1 MASSDGSIVLSVTVD
16 TSELDNAMDSITGG
30 EKVTSGF
37 GDSIEDVDG
46 NVNAVGDSLKNL
58 GKTVAKVFATKKVFD
73 FSKESSDM
81 ASQYEANVKRM
92 DMLYGESSG
101 VVKSFVEENAS
112 AFGMSKTAAY
122 EAAADYGN
130 IFTTFTDEAQAA
142 ELTNEM
148 LEATAVIA
156 SQTGRTYDE
165 VFDKIRSGL
174 YGNTRAID
182 DLGISVR
189 QSQLMQTEAYENV
202 SDGRSWNELTDAEL
216 QQARALGILEQAN
229 EHYDDGIMES
239 TTLTKSQ
246 FQSAWDDF
254 KTEWGSFENDY
265 LAPVLEFLTNVIE
278 RATEGIKKI
287 KELAEA
293 KKEGEGEGENG
304 EGDGDADVEGT
315 SNEKTNELLA
325 VAGVCVVAGIMLLLF
340 GHPLYG
346 VALIGMGISEFVDE
360 AEEDGDAVIT
370 AIEDFC
376 KDNVD
381 LILAIA
387 SICIIVGIL
396 LICFGGEA
404 SKTQMFRG
412 IALVS
417 LGIAAYIY
425 EAVLHKDE
433 IINAIKDF
441 LAENCEALL
450 GLAALC
456 VVMGVLLII
465 TGTIWYGIGLVAA
478 GIAIFIAEAVT
489 NGEAMLEAIENFF
502 KENWKVLSALAA
514 MLVVIGI
521 LLIMAGLIPKGIGAI
536 AVGIATLVAVIVFNF
551 DAIKEKIKGFLT
563 AIKDFILTYG
573 KLVLGIIMCGCIVGI
588 PFGLKLISE
597 WLQENYGKFEFA
609 KVIVDK
615 VKEVWKA
622 VKEYWDK
629 HIAKYFKAQWW
640 SELFKTGLN
649 GAIGI
654 IEKFINKVTSGFR
667 GLVNGALGGITNIA
681 EKVGYDID
689 LPKLEE
695 IKIPRLAKGAVIPA
709 NREFLAVLGDQKSG
723 TNIEAPAALIKQ
735 MTMEAIAEQGMSSN
749 QLMLEIA
756 NRLFNYQD
764 GILTLLSTITKDN
777 SEKQVVKEEHYNL
790 NKQELMKTVYSL
802 CQGGERLQGNSL
814 VNLNNRVI
822 VKTRKI

>member
-16 TSELDNAMDSITGG
+16 TSELDKAMDSITA
-30 EKVTSGF
+30 TSGV
-37 GDSIEDVDG
+37 GDSIKDVDG

-182 DLGISVR
+182 DIGISVR
-189 QSQLMQTEAYENV
+189 QAKLMQTKAYEDV
-202 SDGRSWNELTDAEL
+202 ADGRSWNELTDAEL

-229 EHYDDGIMES
+229 EHYDDGIVES
-239 TTLTKSQ
+239 TALTKSQ

-265 LAPVLEFLTNVIE
+265 LAPVLEFLTNIIE

-287 KELAEA
+287 KELADA

-304 EGDGDADVEGT
+304 EGDADVEGK

-340 GHPLYG
+340 GHPFYG

-370 AIEDFC
+370 AIENFC

-387 SICIIVGIL
+387 SICIVVGIL
-396 LICFGGEA
+396 IICFD
-404 SKTQMFRG
+404 KKQMFRG

-433 IINAIKDF
+433 IIKAIKDF

-465 TGTIWYGIGLVAA
+465 TGTIWYGIALVAA

-502 KENWKVLSALAA
+502 KENWKVLSAMAA

-597 WLQENYGKFEFA
+597 WLQENYDKFEFA

-709 NREFLAVLGDQKSG
+709 NREFLAVLGDQKHG

-735 MTMEAIAEQGMSSN
+735 MATEAIAEQGMSSN

-764 GILTLLSTITKDN
+764 GILQLLSAISKDN

-790 NKQELMKTVYSL
+790 NKQELMKVVYSL

>member
-16 TSELDNAMDSITGG
+16 TSELDDAMDSITDGVK
-30 EKVTSGF
+30 EASGV
-37 GDSIEDVDG
+37 GDSIEGVDDS
-46 NVNAVGDSLKNL
+46 VNSVGDSLKNL

-73 FSKESSDM
+73 FSKESSNM

-92 DMLYGESSG
+92 DMLYGESSD

-189 QSQLMQTEAYENV
+189 QAKLVQTQAYEDV
-202 SDGRSWNELTDAEL
+202 ADGRSWNELTDAEL

-229 EHYDDGIMES
+229 EHYDGGIMES
-239 TTLTKSQ
+239 TALTKSQ

-254 KTEWGSFENDY
+254 KTTWGDFENEY
-265 LAPVLEFLTNVIE
+265 LNPVLEFLTSVIK
-278 RATEGIKKI
+278 RATEGIKKL
-287 KELAEA
+287 KELADA

-304 EGDGDADVEGT
+304 EGDADIEGT
-315 SNEKTNELLA
+315 ANDKVNEVLV
-325 VAGVCVVAGIMLLLF
+325 VAGVCVITGIMLLLF

-346 VALIGMGISEFVDE
+346 TALVGMGISEFVDE
-360 AEEDGDAVIT
+360 AQADGDALLA
-370 AIEDFC
+370 AINDFC
-376 KDNVD
+376 KDNAE
-381 LILAIA
+381 LILSIA
-387 SICIIVGIL
+387 SICIIVGVL

-404 SKTQMFRG
+404 DKKQMFRG

-417 LGIAAYIY
+417 MGVAAYIY

-433 IINAIKDF
+433 IIAAIKDF
-441 LAENCEALL
+441 LAENCEELL
-450 GLAALC
+450 GLATLC
-456 VVMGVLLII
+456 VIMGVFLII
-465 TGTIWYGIGLVAA
+465 TGTIWYGIAMVAA
-478 GIAIFIAEAVT
+478 GIAIFVAEAVT
-489 NGEAMLEAIENFF
+489 NGEAMLEAIETFF
-502 KENWKVLSALAA
+502 KENWLLLSGFAI

-521 LLIMAGLIPKGIGAI
+521 LLIMSGLIPQGIGAI
-536 AVGIATLVAVIVFNF
+536 AVGIVTLVSVIVFNF
-551 DAIKEKIKGFLT
+551 DAIKEKISGFFT
-563 AIKDFILTYG
+563 AIKDFIMTYG
-573 KLVLGIIMCGCIVGI
+573 KLVLGIIMCGSVVCL
-588 PFGLKLISE
+588 PFGIKLIWE
-597 WLQENYGKFEFA
+597 WLQENYGKIEFA
-609 KVIVDK
+609 TAIVDK
-615 VKEVWKA
+615 VKELWKA
-622 VKEYWDK
+622 IKDFWDK
-629 HIAKYFKAQWW
+629 NIAKYFTAKWW
-640 SELFKTGLN
+640 KDLFKGALN
-649 GAIGI
+649 GAI
-654 IEKFINKVTSGFR
+654 EKVEDFLNYVTEGFR
-667 GLVNGALGGITNIA
+667 DLVNGALGTIVNIA
-681 EKVGYDID
+681 AKVGYDID
-689 LPKLEE
+689 LPTLGE
-695 IKIPRLAKGAVIPA
+695 IKLPRLAKGAVIPA
-709 NREFLAVLGDQKSG
+709 NREFLAVLGDQKHG

-735 MTMEAIAEQGMSSN
+735 MATEAIAEQGMSSN

-764 GILTLLSTITKDN
+764 GILQLLSAISKDN

-802 CQGGERLQGNSL
+802 CQGGERLQGGSL